1 MLKSQKEVTYNG
13 MMVLLEYK
21 DLLYLLNGKVGDNVK
36 VKVTSV
42 GNRFAIAEIV

>member
-1 MLKSQKEVTYNG
+1 MGVEKGTIQGFAVFIK
-13 MMVLLEYK
+13 
-21 DLLYLLNGKVGDNVK
+21 NGKVGDSVK